1 MASIERLS
9 FNQITGDRLSL
20 RQAVEGCLRHG
31 IPSIGLW
38 RHKIQE
44 AGLEA
49 SVRMV
54 NEAGIHVSSV
64 CRGGMFAAV
73 SAAERAL
80 RMEDNF
86 RAVDEAAAL
95 GADSLV
101 LVVGPANGAS
111 LEDARKMVEEA
122 VDRLAEYAQPQGVR
136 LGLEPL
142 HPMYAADRS
151 VLLTLEHALQLAG
164 RHHAGVVGVIVD
176 VFHVWWDPKLFS
188 LLTQAGGR
196 IFGFHVSDWLAP
208 LPDILMGRGLMG
220 DGVIEIRRIREAV
233 DAAGYRGPI
242 EVEIFNKALLEMPG
256 DELLAKVVERF
267 EQYV

>member
-9 FNQITGDRLSL
+9 FNQATGDRLSL
-20 RQAVEGCLRHG
+20 RQAVEGCLRHR
-31 IPSIGLW
+31 IQSIGLW

-44 AGLEA
+44 TGLEA

-54 NEAGIHVSSV
+54 KDAGIHVSSV

-73 SAAERAL
+73 DAAERAK

-95 GADSLV
+95 SADSLV

-111 LEDARKMVEEA
+111 LGDARRMVEDA
-122 VDRLAEYAQPQGVR
+122 VDRLAEYAQPRGVR

-151 VLLTLEHALQLAG
+151 VLLTLEQALELAA
-164 RHHAGVVGVIVD
+164 RHKPDLVGVIVD
-176 VFHVWWDPKLFS
+176 VFHVWWDPKLYP
-188 LLTQAGGR
+188 LLAKAEGR
-196 IFGFHVSDWLAP
+196 IFGFHVSDWLVP
-208 LPDILMGRGLMG
+208 LPDLLMGRGLMG
-220 DGVIEIRRIREAV
+220 DGIIEIRRIREAV
-233 DAAGYRGPI
+233 DAAGYAGPI
-242 EVEIFNKALLEMPG
+242 EVEIFNKAILEMPG
-256 DELLAKVVERF
+256 DELLAKVVEHF
-267 EQYV
+267 QQYV